1 MIGTRSGRRR
11 IGLVVAGAV
20 LVGLF
25 LLVALNGRSGGLE
38 NRLAAYRA
46 AGIPVTFDELE
57 RGYVE
62 VPDSENE
69 ALKVEEAVGGWLH
82 LGPTNLLDGKFPDRL
97 VRDDASWVGVELSR
111 NAGSLERLHSVTESA
126 RGRFRI
132 VRTTGDE
139 RVNRMHTCWHWIE
152 GGVGM
157 MKVEAR
163 VECLRGNPARASRA
177 LISGLRVLRMGERI
191 PVVSRVWEQ
200 ARLRDE
206 LLVELEKVL
215 SGPPMEPPALEAMA
229 HEMSLQE
236 ASLGMPSAVRDL
248 RCEILDRFRRNWEG
262 AWENAGAIGGTPGLF
277 ERSVFAL
284 YKGAGIPRRDLG
296 RVLAALD
303 EFEAR
308 VEGPP
313 ERFFAIEPRRLSE
326 SGVPGALNHL
336 FSIQETQHRQLM
348 HALWEQQVRS
358 VAGIRC
364 AVTALAIERWRLGHG
379 GALPE
384 RLEQLVPGLLPSIP
398 VRPIDGGSLQY
409 LPARSGYGLECS
421 TGDPVRGP
429 IHFIVKFQPR

>member
-1 MIGTRSGRRR
+1 MVIG
-11 IGLVVAGAV
+11 GAV

-38 NRLAAYRA
+38 NRLTAYRA

-57 RGYVE
+57 RGCLE
-62 VPDSENE
+62 IPDSENE

-82 LGPTNLLDGKFPDRL
+82 LGTINLLDGTFPDSL
-97 VRDDASWVGVELSR
+97 VRDDASWVNVELSR
-111 NAGSLERLHSVTESA
+111 NAGSLERIHSVTESA

-132 VRTTGDE
+132 VRTAGDE
-139 RVNRMHTCWHWIE
+139 RVNRMHTCWHWIQ

-177 LISGLRVLRMGERI
+177 LVSGLRVLRMGEGI
-191 PVVSRVWEQ
+191 PMAGRVWELAQ
-200 ARLRDE
+200 LRDD
-206 LLVELEKVL
+206 LLAELEKVF
-215 SGPPMEPPALEAMA
+215 SGPPVEPPALEAMA
-229 HEMSLQE
+229 REMALQE
-236 ASLGMPSAVRDL
+236 AGLGSTLALRDL
-248 RCEILDRFRRNWEG
+248 RCEILESFRRNWEDS
-262 AWENAGAIGGTPGLF
+262 GAINGAAPGLL
-277 ERSVFAL
+277 ERSVFSL
-284 YKGAGIPRRDLG
+284 YKGAGIPGRDLG

-313 ERFFAIEPRRLSE
+313 ERFFAIEPRRLEE

-336 FSIQETQHRQLM
+336 FSNQETRYRQLM
-348 HALWEQQVRS
+348 YALWEQQARS

-364 AVTALAIERWRLGHG
+364 AVTALAIERWRLRHG
-379 GALPE
+379 GTLPE

-398 VRPIDGGSLQY
+398 VRPIDGGALRY
-409 LPARSGYGLECS
+409 LPTRSGYGLECS
-421 TGDPVRGP
+421 THDHDVRGP
-429 IHFIVKFQPR
+429 VRFIVKFQPR